1 MSKRTLFLI
10 FALFVITTVLLVI
23 ALYNPSNSKPP
34 QTTITVP
41 KEPAA
46 QTILLFGEL
55 SASVSSSINQ
65 KAKQTYSLP
74 INIAT
79 GDNKVTA
86 VQLELQ
92 FDPKVLTNVSITPGV
107 FFKNP
112 IVLLNQI
119 NTKTGR
125 ISYAFG
131 ISPTDQAIGGKGVVA
146 TLTFEAKSG
155 TPQQTSILFL
165 PKTLVTA
172 QGAAQS
178 VLKETNAAQFTVGI
192 NNSAP
197 SAPPAESDSAPTSGS
212 NP

>member
-10 FALFVITTVLLVI
+10 FALFIIVSVLLVI
-23 ALYNPSNSKPP
+23 ALYKPSNPKPV
-34 QTTITVP
+34 QTVIIP
-41 KEPAA
+41 KEPIE
-46 QTILLFGEL
+46 QTVLSFGEPV
-55 SASVSSSINQ
+55 ATSSSISNL
-65 KAKQTYSLP
+65 TYTLA
-74 INIAT
+74 INIET
-79 GDNKVTA
+79 GNNKAAA

-92 FDPKVLTNVSITPGV
+92 FDPKVLTNVSIAPGV

-119 NTKTGR
+119 DAKTGR

-131 ISPTDQAIGGKGVVA
+131 ISPAEQGVNGKGIAA

-172 QGAAQS
+172 QGVAQT
-178 VLKETNAAQFTVGI
+178 VLKTTTNALFTVGVVPSI
-192 NNSAP
+192 TPSNS
-197 SAPPAESDSAPTSGS
+197 PPTQ
-212 NP
+212 

>member
-10 FALFVITTVLLVI
+10 FALFIIVSVLLVI
-23 ALYNPSNSKPP
+23 ALYKPSNPKPV
-34 QTTITVP
+34 QTVIIP
-41 KEPAA
+41 KESIE
-46 QTILLFGEL
+46 QTVLSFGEPV
-55 SASVSSSINQ
+55 ATSSSISNL
-65 KAKQTYSLP
+65 TYTLA
-74 INIAT
+74 INIET
-79 GDNKVTA
+79 GNNKPTA

-119 NTKTGR
+119 DAKTGR

-131 ISPTDQAIGGKGVVA
+131 ISPAQQEIKTTEVVA
-146 TLTFEAKSG
+146 TLTFDTQSG
-155 TPQQTSILFL
+155 TPQQTTILFL

-172 QGAAQS
+172 EGIAQS
-178 VLKETNAAQFTVGI
+178 VLKKTSNIQFGVG
-192 NNSAP
+192 
-197 SAPPAESDSAPTSGS
+197 EK